1 MRLED
6 LHIGTKVSFR
16 KIKNGVCCGVEN
28 EVLTIIEIN
37 TSDWGACNCK
47 LSNGTY
53 TNNNSIELVE
63 DKAPVKKQLTIFDFM

>member
-6 LHIGTKVSFR
+6 LHIGAKVNFK
-16 KIKNGVCCGVEN
+16 KIINGVCCGVEN
-28 EVLTIIEIN
+28 EVLTIIAIN
-37 TSDWGACNCK
+37 TSDWGACNCQ

-63 DKAPVKKQLTIFDFM
+63 DKATSKKQLTIFDFM